1 MQKLP
6 MREGRP
12 TRHHGHSTGSW
23 RSKELAEALGQHPKD
38 ERYGRWIR
46 GVGPSDL
53 KFMGDD
59 SGCSVGNGL
68 EGAEL
73 HAEAWVGCRRGS
85 QKRLEWTWGGED
97 GWAEELQG

>member
-6 MREGRP
+6 AREGRP

-68 EGAEL
+68 EGDRAACRGLGRLPQWEP
-73 HAEAWVGCRRGS
+73 ETTGVEVGRG
-85 QKRLEWTWGGED
+85 
-97 GWAEELQG
+97 GWLG